1 MTFHLVRVDP
11 SRTTILKLNV
21 AVWLLALFASV
32 ENFKNLLKMLSHLR
46 NSLAERNKFDT
57 KSEFH
62 TIQRF
67 ELKKKKE

>member
-67 ELKKKKE
+67 EF